1 MSNAGTQSVVFPE
14 LFDRPVQARFDEPGT
29 SVDGGAVL
37 LAGLDRGLGL
47 TERLAAALRDD
58 RQPGKVVHGLVDLVR
73 QRVFGVACGYADC
86 NDANRL
92 RNDPIQKLLLD
103 RDPFEGA
110 GLADQSTLSRF
121 ENAVGPRDLY
131 RMASELMDAVIEE
144 NRKRLPA
151 RRVKRITIDLD
162 PTEDPVHGHQ
172 QLALF
177 NGHYDGWCYLPLLA
191 FVTFDGEPE
200 QQLVAAILRGGRA
213 AAGEGAIALLRRL
226 LPRLRQAF
234 PRARL
239 RIRLDGGFA
248 GPEMLDFLE
257 EQQLEYIVAI
267 GRNSVLSR
275 RIDSLMQ
282 RVRRATEQSGET
294 ETEFGETRY
303 AARSWGKRQRRVVM
317 KAEVVRLEDRS
328 PRDNARFVVTNLRHL
343 PANVYQLYRDRGD
356 SENRV
361 KELKNDLAMD
371 RTSCMRFW
379 ANQLRVILTAAAFVL
394 FQQMRLRLS
403 RRTNEERPTAGTMRL
418 RLLKIA
424 VRVEKSA
431 RRVVLHFSA
440 SHVWASEWTR
450 LARSCGAVP
459 L

>member
-1 MSNAGTQSVVFPE
+1 MANAGTQCVVFPE

-47 TERLAAALRDD
+47 TARLAAALRDG
-58 RQPGKVVHGLVDLVR
+58 RQPGKVIHGLVDLVR
-73 QRVFGVACGYADC
+73 QRVFGLACGYADC
-86 NDANRL
+86 NDAGTL
-92 RNDPIQKLLLD
+92 REDPIQKLLLE
-103 RDPFEGA
+103 RDPFDGA

-121 ENAVGPRDLY
+121 ENAAGPRALY
-131 RMASELMDAVIEE
+131 RMGSELMDVVIEE
-144 NRKRLPA
+144 NRKRLAA
-151 RRVKRITIDLD
+151 RRVKRITIDVD
-162 PTEDPVHGHQ
+162 PTEDPTHGHQ

-177 NGHYDGWCYLPLLA
+177 NGHYDSWCYLPLLA
-191 FVTFDGEPE
+191 FVTFGEEPE

-213 AAGEGAIALLRRL
+213 AASEGAIAMLRRL
-226 LPRLRQAF
+226 LPRLRKAF

-257 EQQLEYIVAI
+257 RERLEYIVAI

-275 RIDSLMQ
+275 RIEPLMG
-282 RVRRATEQSGET
+282 RVRCATEQSGET
-294 ETEFGETRY
+294 ETEFGETSY
-303 AARSWGKRQRRVVM
+303 AAKSWRKKQRRVVM
-317 KAEVVRLEDRS
+317 KGEVVRLEDRS

-356 SENRV
+356 SENRI
-361 KELKNDLAMD
+361 KELKNDLEMD
-371 RTSCMRFW
+371 RTSCTRFW
-379 ANQLRVILTAAAFVL
+379 ANQLRVLLTAAAFVL

-403 RRTNEERPTAGTMRL
+403 RRTNGERPTAGTMRL

-424 VRVEKSA
+424 VRVQRSA

-440 SHVWASEWTR
+440 SHVWAAEWTR

>member
-1 MSNAGTQSVVFPE
+1 MANAGTQCVVFPE

-47 TERLAAALRDD
+47 TARLAAALRDG
-58 RQPGKVVHGLVDLVR
+58 RQPGKVIHGLVDLVR
-73 QRVFGVACGYADC
+73 QRVFGLACGYADC
-86 NDANRL
+86 NDAGTL
-92 RNDPIQKLLLD
+92 REDPIQKLLLE
-103 RDPFEGA
+103 RDPFDGA

-121 ENAVGPRDLY
+121 ENAAGPRDLY
-131 RMASELMDAVIEE
+131 RMGSELMDVVIEE
-144 NRKRLPA
+144 NRKRLAA
-151 RRVKRITIDLD
+151 RRVKRITIDVD
-162 PTEDPVHGHQ
+162 PTEDPAHGHQ

-177 NGHYDGWCYLPLLA
+177 NGHYDSWCYLPLLA
-191 FVTFDGEPE
+191 FVTFGEEPE

-213 AAGEGAIALLRRL
+213 AASEGAIAMLRRL
-226 LPRLRQAF
+226 LPRLRKAF

-257 EQQLEYIVAI
+257 RERLEYIVAI

-275 RIDSLMQ
+275 RIEPLMG
-282 RVRRATEQSGET
+282 RVRCATEQSGET
-294 ETEFGETRY
+294 ETEFGETSY
-303 AARSWGKRQRRVVM
+303 AAKSWRKKQRRVVM
-317 KAEVVRLEDRS
+317 KGEVVRLEDRS

-356 SENRV
+356 SENRI
-361 KELKNDLAMD
+361 KELKNDLEMD
-371 RTSCMRFW
+371 RTSCTRFW
-379 ANQLRVILTAAAFVL
+379 ANQLRVLLTAAAFVL

-403 RRTNEERPTAGTMRL
+403 RRTNGERPTAGTMRL

-424 VRVEKSA
+424 VRVQRSA

-440 SHVWASEWTR
+440 SHVWAAEWTR

>member
-14 LFDRPVQARFDEPGT
+14 LWNRPVQARFDEPGT

-47 TERLAAALRDD
+47 TARLAGAVRDG
-58 RQPGKVVHGLVDLVR
+58 RQPGKVVHGLVDMVR
-73 QRVFGVACGYADC
+73 QRVFGVGCGYADC
-86 NDANRL
+86 NDARTL
-92 RNDPIQKLLLD
+92 RDDPIHKLLLE
-103 RDPFEGA
+103 RDPFDGV

-121 ENAVGPRDLY
+121 ENAAGPRDLY
-131 RMASELMDAVIEE
+131 RMASELMDVVIEE

-162 PTEDPVHGHQ
+162 PTEDPTHGHQ

-177 NGHYDGWCYLPLLA
+177 NGHYDSWCYLPLLA
-191 FVTFDGEPE
+191 FVTFDEEPE
-200 QQLVAAILRGGRA
+200 QQLVAAILRSGRA
-213 AAGEGAIALLRRL
+213 AAGDGAIPLLRRL

-234 PRARL
+234 PRSCL
-239 RIRLDGGFA
+239 RIRLDGGFV
-248 GPEMLDFLE
+248 GPKMLDFLE
-257 EQQLEYIVAI
+257 RERLEYIVAI

-303 AARSWGKRQRRVVM
+303 AARSWRKKQRRVVM

-328 PRDNARFVVTNLRHL
+328 PRDNARFVVTNLRHS
-343 PANVYQLYRDRGD
+343 PVNVYQLYRDRGD
-356 SENRV
+356 TENRV

-379 ANQLRVILTAAAFVL
+379 ANQLRVLLTAAAFVL

-403 RRTNEERPTAGTMRL
+403 RRTSEERPTTGTMRL
-418 RLLKIA
+418 RLLKVA
-424 VRVEKSA
+424 VRVQKSA

-440 SHVWASEWTR
+440 SHVWATEWMR

>member
-1 MSNAGTQSVVFPE
+1 MAHAGTQSVVFPE
-14 LFDRPVQARFDEPGT
+14 FFDRPVHARFDEPGT

-47 TERLAAALRDD
+47 TARLAAAVRDG
-58 RQPGKVVHGLVDLVR
+58 RQPGKVVHRLVDLVR
-73 QRVFGVACGYADC
+73 QRVFGLACGYADC
-86 NDANRL
+86 NDATTL
-92 RNDPIQKLLLD
+92 RDDPMHKLLLE
-103 RDPFEGA
+103 RDPFDGV

-121 ENAVGPRDLY
+121 ENAAGPRDLY
-131 RMASELMDAVIEE
+131 RMASELMDLVVEQ
-144 NRKRLPA
+144 NHKRLSS

-162 PTEDPVHGHQ
+162 PTEDPTHGHQ

-177 NGHYDGWCYLPLLA
+177 NGHYDAWCYLPLLA
-191 FVTFDGEPE
+191 FVTFDDEPE
-200 QQLVAAILRGGRA
+200 QQLVAAMLRSGRA
-213 AAGEGAIALLRRL
+213 AASEGAIALLCRL

-248 GPEMLDFLE
+248 GPEMFDFLE
-257 EQQLEYIVAI
+257 QQRLEYVAAI

-275 RIDSLMQ
+275 RIEPLMRQ
-282 RVRRATEQSGET
+282 VRCATERSGQT
-294 ETEFGETRY
+294 ETEFDETRY
-303 AARSWGKRQRRVVM
+303 AARSWGKKHRRVVM

-328 PRDNARFVVTNLRHL
+328 ARDNARFVVTNLRHL
-343 PANVYQLYRDRGD
+343 PGNVYQFYRDRGD

-361 KELKNDLAMD
+361 KELKNDLQMD
-371 RTSCMRFW
+371 RTSCTRFL
-379 ANQLRVILTAAAFVL
+379 ANQLRVLLTAAAFVL
-394 FQQMRLRLS
+394 FQQLRLRLT
-403 RRTNEERPTAGTMRL
+403 RRTQEERPTAGTMRL

-424 VRVEKSA
+424 VRVQRTA
-431 RRVVLHFSA
+431 RRVMLHFSA
-440 SHVWASEWTR
+440 SHVWATEWAR

>member
-1 MSNAGTQSVVFPE
+1 MANGGTQCVVFPE
-14 LFDRPVQARFDEPGT
+14 LFQRPVQVGFDEPGT

-47 TERLAAALRDD
+47 TERLAAALRDG

-73 QRVFGVACGYADC
+73 QRVFGLACGYADC
-86 NDANRL
+86 NDATTL
-92 RNDPIQKLLLD
+92 RDDPVHKLLLE
-103 RDPFEGA
+103 RDPFDGA

-121 ENAVGPRDLY
+121 ENAAGPRDLY
-131 RMASELMDAVIEE
+131 RMGAQLLEVVIEQ
-144 NRKRLPA
+144 NCKRLPV
-151 RRVKRITIDLD
+151 RRVKLITIDLD
-162 PTEDPVHGHQ
+162 PTEDPTHGDQ

-177 NGHYDGWCYLPLLA
+177 NGHYDAWCYLPLLA
-191 FVTFDGEPE
+191 FITFDEEPE
-200 QQLVAAILRGGRA
+200 QQLVAAILRSGLA
-213 AAGEGAIALLRRL
+213 AAGEGAIPLLRRL

-248 GPEMLDFLE
+248 SPEMLDFLE
-257 EQQLEYIVAI
+257 EERLEYILAI
-267 GRNSVLSR
+267 GRNPVLSR

-303 AARSWGKRQRRVVM
+303 AARSWGSKQRRVVM

-328 PRDNARFVVTNLRHL
+328 PRDNARFVVTNLRHS
-343 PANVYQLYRDRGD
+343 PVNVYQLYRDRGD

-361 KELKNDLAMD
+361 KELKNDLEMD
-371 RTSCMRFW
+371 RTSCTRFW
-379 ANQLRVILTAAAFVL
+379 ANQLRVLLTAAAFVL
-394 FQQMRLRLS
+394 FQQMRLRLT
-403 RRTNEERPTAGTMRL
+403 RHTQEERPTAGTMRL

-424 VRVEKSA
+424 VRVQTSA

-440 SHVWASEWTR
+440 SHVWAAEWTR
-450 LARSCGAVP
+450 LARACGAVP

>member
-1 MSNAGTQSVVFPE
+1 VVFPE

-47 TERLAAALRDD
+47 TARLAAALRDG
-58 RQPGKVVHGLVDLVR
+58 RQPGKVIHGLVDLVR
-73 QRVFGVACGYADC
+73 QRVFGLACGYADC
-86 NDANRL
+86 NDAGTL
-92 RNDPIQKLLLD
+92 REDPIQKLLLE
-103 RDPFEGA
+103 RDPFDGA

-121 ENAVGPRDLY
+121 ENAAGPRALY
-131 RMASELMDAVIEE
+131 RMGSELMDVVIEE
-144 NRKRLPA
+144 NRKRLAA
-151 RRVKRITIDLD
+151 RRVKRITIDVD
-162 PTEDPVHGHQ
+162 PTEDPAHGHQ

-177 NGHYDGWCYLPLLA
+177 NGHYDSWCYLPLLA
-191 FVTFDGEPE
+191 FVTFGEEPE

-213 AAGEGAIALLRRL
+213 AASEGAIAMLRRL
-226 LPRLRQAF
+226 LPRLRKAF

-257 EQQLEYIVAI
+257 RERLEYIVAI

-275 RIDSLMQ
+275 RIEPLME
-282 RVRRATEQSGET
+282 RVRCATEQSGET
-294 ETEFGETRY
+294 ETEFGETSY
-303 AARSWGKRQRRVVM
+303 AAKSWRKKQRRVVM
-317 KAEVVRLEDRS
+317 KGEVVRLEDRS

-356 SENRV
+356 SENRI
-361 KELKNDLAMD
+361 KELKNDLEMD
-371 RTSCMRFW
+371 RTSCTRFW
-379 ANQLRVILTAAAFVL
+379 ANQLRVLLTAAAFVL

-403 RRTNEERPTAGTMRL
+403 RRTNGERPTAGTMRL

-424 VRVEKSA
+424 VRVQRSA

-440 SHVWASEWTR
+440 SHVWAAEWTR

>member
-1 MSNAGTQSVVFPE
+1 
-14 LFDRPVQARFDEPGT
+14 
-29 SVDGGAVL
+29 
-37 LAGLDRGLGL
+37 
-47 TERLAAALRDD
+47 
-58 RQPGKVVHGLVDLVR
+58 
-73 QRVFGVACGYADC
+73 VFGLACGYADC
-86 NDANRL
+86 NDARAL
-92 RNDPIQKLLLD
+92 REDPIQKLLLE
-103 RDPFEGA
+103 RDPLDGA

-121 ENAVGPRDLY
+121 ENAAGPRDLY
-131 RMASELMDAVIEE
+131 RMGSELMDVVIEQ

-151 RRVKRITIDLD
+151 RRVKRITIDVD
-162 PTEDPVHGHQ
+162 PTEDPTHGHQ

-177 NGHYDGWCYLPLLA
+177 NGHYDSWCYLPLLA
-191 FVTFDGEPE
+191 FVTFGEEPE

-213 AAGEGAIALLRRL
+213 AASEGAIAMLRRL
-226 LPRLRQAF
+226 LPRLRKAF

-257 EQQLEYIVAI
+257 QERLDYIVAI

-275 RIDSLMQ
+275 RIEPLMG
-282 RVRRATEQSGET
+282 RVRCATEQSGQT
-294 ETEFGETRY
+294 ETEFGETSY
-303 AARSWGKRQRRVVM
+303 AAKSWRKKQRRVVM

-356 SENRV
+356 SENRI
-361 KELKNDLAMD
+361 KELKNDLEMD
-371 RTSCMRFW
+371 RTSCTRFL
-379 ANQLRVILTAAAFVL
+379 ANQLRVLLTAAAFVL
-394 FQQMRLRLS
+394 FQQMRLRLTQ
-403 RRTNEERPTAGTMRL
+403 RTHQERPSVGTMRL

-424 VRVEKSA
+424 ARVERSA

-440 SHVWASEWTR
+440 SHAWAVQWLS
-450 LARSCGAVP
+450 LARDCGAVP